1 MCEAWSVNICVYCG
15 SSSGSDPVYADEA
28 RRLGRS
34 MAGRDIGLVYGGGRV
49 GLMGLVADSIL
60 DAGGRAVGIIPE
72 QLVRAEA
79 AHGGLTLIEVVGS
92 MHERKARMEQLSD
105 GFIVLPGGFGTFDE
119 AFEILTWNQLG
130 LIAKPI
136 VFLDGTGYYTPLFDA
151 FDRMVAAGFV
161 SESYRPLMRRATTV
175 DEAVTMASSPAP
187 FVDGKLRD
195 LDVTS
200 KRGTL

>member
-1 MCEAWSVNICVYCG
+1 MNVCVYCG
-15 SSSGSDPVYADEA
+15 SSSGVDPVFADEA
-28 RRLGRS
+28 RRLGLE
-34 MAGRDIGLVYGGGRV
+34 MAARDVGLVYGGGRV
-49 GLMGLVADSIL
+49 GLMGLVADSVL

-72 QLVRAEA
+72 HLVQAET

-136 VFLDGTGYYTPLFDA
+136 VFLDGTGYYSPLFDA
-151 FDRMVAAGFV
+151 FDHMVSAGFV
-161 SESYRPLMRRATTV
+161 KESYRPLMRRATSIA
-175 DEAVTMASSPAP
+175 EALDIATSPAP
-187 FVDGKLRD
+187 VVEGKLRD